1 MADGFHPGGFEHV
14 RIVEA
19 PDDVIVVEL
28 HRPEHRNAVHPP
40 LHHELA
46 RVFRHVQDISGQAGA
61 VVLTGAGDD
70 FSVGGDVGP
79 IRNEISGN
87 WRLATKMTD
96 DALRIVIDLLSLQ
109 PPVVGALNGNAVGL
123 GCTLGLLCD
132 IVVMADDAVIGDPH
146 TRVGLAAGDGGTF
159 VWPALVGPARAKEYL
174 MTGELLPAAKAHEIG
189 LVNHVVPRAEV
200 RERALEIAA
209 RLSSGSR
216 SAIRWT
222 KQAVNSALLREATTQ
237 VSLAAA
243 LEGRT
248 MVHPDLAEGTA
259 AFEEKRKPRWPSA
272 QNEE

>member
-1 MADGFHPGGFEHV
+1 MAGGGASGDFKHV
-14 RIVEA
+14 RISEA
-19 PDDVIVVEL
+19 PGDVIVVEL
-28 HRPEHRNAVHPP
+28 HRPEHRNAVNPE

-46 RVFRHVQDISGQAGA
+46 GVFRHVQDISEQAGA
-61 VVLTGAGDD
+61 IVITGAGED
-70 FSVGGDVGP
+70 FSVGGDIGP
-79 IRNEISGN
+79 IRNEIAGN

-109 PPVVGALNGNAVGL
+109 PPVVAALNGNAVGL

-146 TRVGLAAGDGGTF
+146 TKVGLAAGDGGTF

-174 MTGELLPAAKAHEIG
+174 MMGELLPAAKAHEIG

-200 RERALEIAA
+200 RERALEIATK
-209 RLSSGSR
+209 LSAGSR

-222 KQAVNSALLREATTQ
+222 KQAVNSALLREAASQ

-248 MVHPDLAEGTA
+248 MVHPDLEEGTA

-272 QNEE
+272 RSED